1 MRQHGHQNFFY
12 IAEDEEL
19 TNKWQMITI
28 RKNKDLLFG
37 NSLSIRNCASKKNAL
52 KKYLWEENFFCGKT
66 EPDYEFRDPAYSF
79 DAEPLCVNYVKKTK
93 NFIHVF

>member
-1 MRQHGHQNFFY
+1 MDIRIFFY

-37 NSLSIRNCASKKNAL
+37 NSLSIRNCASKKKRF
-52 KKYLWEENFFCGKT
+52 KKIFMGREFFL
-66 EPDYEFRDPAYSF
+66 R
-79 DAEPLCVNYVKKTK
+79 
-93 NFIHVF
+93 